1 MRDIV
6 IVGGGASGLLV
17 AVVAARRG
25 KRVTIIEHKERVGK
39 KILATGNGRCNYTN
53 SYMDISCFRSDN
65 IDFIKPG
72 LESFSYNKTIDF
84 FMDLGIYPKNIDGNI
99 YPNSQQAFAV
109 RDVLELE
116 AIHLGVNIICDTKV
130 EHIKKNGEHFALR
143 TNHSDYKAKK
153 VVLATGGSASKNLG
167 SDGSGFKLA
176 KELGHK
182 VIKPLPALVQLR
194 SNESF
199 FNMLAGV
206 RSQAYIELY
215 VDDELASTESG
226 ELQFTKY
233 GVSGIPIFQISR
245 YVSKALDKSQVIKLK
260 IDLMHDLDWKAI
272 MNLLEKRIT
281 TNSYK
286 NIEEIFYGL
295 FNNKIIL
302 CLLKRT
308 GIPPKLGANKISKGQ
323 LINLVNMIK
332 NFEVDI
338 IETNPFDNAQVTC
351 GGVDTTQVTKRT
363 MESRL
368 VLGLYF
374 SGEILDVDGTCG
386 GYNLQWAWSSGFL
399 VGSHV

>member
-6 IVGGGASGLLV
+6 IVGGGASGLL
-17 AVVAARRG
+17 AAIVAARRG
-25 KRVTIIEHKERVGK
+25 RSVTIIEHKERVGK

-53 SYMDISCFRSDN
+53 SYMDISCFHSDN
-65 IDFIKPG
+65 IDFVKTV
-72 LESFSYNKTIDF
+72 LEKFSYNKTIDF
-84 FMDLGIYPKNIDGNI
+84 FIDLGIYPKDINGYI
-99 YPNSQQAFAV
+99 YPNSQQALAV

-116 AIHLGVNIICDTKV
+116 ASYLGVDIICDTKLV
-130 EHIKKNGEHFALR
+130 HIKKNADYFALK
-143 TNHSDYKAKK
+143 TNHDDYKAQK

-167 SDGSGFKLA
+167 SDGSGFKFA

-215 VDDELASTESG
+215 VDDELAATESG

-245 YVSKALDKSQVIKLK
+245 YASKALDKLQKVRLR
-260 IDLMHDLDWKAI
+260 IDLLHDLDWKATLD
-272 MNLLEKRIT
+272 LLEKRFN
-281 TNSYK
+281 TNPYK
-286 NIEEIFYGL
+286 NLEEIFYGL
-295 FNNKIIL
+295 FNNKLAL
-302 CLLKRT
+302 CLLKIT
-308 GIPPKLGANKISKGQ
+308 GISSKLEINKISKGQ

-338 IETNPFDNAQVTC
+338 VETNPFDSAQVTC
-351 GGVDTTQVTKRT
+351 GGVDTTQVSKRT
-363 MESRL
+363 MESKL
-368 VLGLYF
+368 ISGLYF
-374 SGEILDVDGTCG
+374 TGEILDVDGACG